1 MDSELFKTICQ
12 AELQNGEVMSDQKFR
27 QAFETAVET
36 VREEGRYR
44 IFRDIR
50 RKAGAFPRATWFKDD
65 QTEQDITVWCSNDY
79 LGMGQNPC
87 VVEAVK
93 SAVDKAGTGSGGT
106 RNISGTTR
114 YHVQLEHELAQ
125 LHEKDAAL
133 VLTSGYVANEAT
145 LGVMS
150 KILPGLII
158 LSDEMNHASMISGI
172 QRARCEKR
180 IFKHNDLADLE
191 AKLKDIPQDTPKLIA
206 FESVYS
212 MDADI
217 APIKEICDLADK
229 YNALTYI
236 DEVHAV
242 GMYGPNGGGVC
253 EARGLMDRINIIQG
267 TLAKAYGMVGGYIAA
282 DEIIIDAVRSMA
294 SGFIFTTSIPPS
306 TAAGALR
313 SVKIL
318 KVTPEKR
325 VSQQERA
332 STLKARL
339 RAGGYDFIDGET
351 HIVPLMVRDPIKCQ
365 AISDRLIEDFG
376 IYAQPINFPTVPRGT
391 ERLRFTPGPFHTD
404 EMMDD
409 LMSALD
415 HVWNEFGLKRE
426 KVA

>member
-1 MDSELFKTICQ
+1 MT
-12 AELQNGEVMSDQKFR
+12 DQKFR
-27 QAFETAVET
+27 RAFETAVET

-93 SAVDKAGTGSGGT
+93 AAVDKAGTGSGGT

-191 AKLKDIPQDTPKLIA
+191 AKLKDLSLI
-206 FESVYS
+206 
-212 MDADI
+212 
-217 APIKEICDLADK
+217 
-229 YNALTYI
+229 
-236 DEVHAV
+236 
-242 GMYGPNGGGVC
+242 
-253 EARGLMDRINIIQG
+253 
-267 TLAKAYGMVGGYIAA
+267 
-282 DEIIIDAVRSMA
+282 
-294 SGFIFTTSIPPS
+294 
-306 TAAGALR
+306 
-313 SVKIL
+313 
-318 KVTPEKR
+318 
-325 VSQQERA
+325 
-332 STLKARL
+332 
-339 RAGGYDFIDGET
+339 
-351 HIVPLMVRDPIKCQ
+351 HI
-365 AISDRLIEDFG
+365 
-376 IYAQPINFPTVPRGT
+376 
-391 ERLRFTPGPFHTD
+391 
-404 EMMDD
+404 
-409 LMSALD
+409 
-415 HVWNEFGLKRE
+415 
-426 KVA
+426 